1 MSAAPFLDE
10 LVKNLVS
17 NPGAVEVEEETE
29 GHTRTF
35 HITVD
40 SEDTGKVI
48 GKNGKVINAIRQVV
62 SAIAS
67 KDRERAFVKIN
78 TPD

>member
-10 LVKNLVS
+10 LIRKLVS
-17 NPGAVEVEEETE
+17 NPAAVEVEEEVD

-40 SEDTGKVI
+40 PDDTGKVI
-48 GKNGKVINAIRQVV
+48 GKSGKVINAIRQVV
-62 SAIAS
+62 SAIAA
-67 KDRERAFVKIN
+67 KGQERAFVKIN